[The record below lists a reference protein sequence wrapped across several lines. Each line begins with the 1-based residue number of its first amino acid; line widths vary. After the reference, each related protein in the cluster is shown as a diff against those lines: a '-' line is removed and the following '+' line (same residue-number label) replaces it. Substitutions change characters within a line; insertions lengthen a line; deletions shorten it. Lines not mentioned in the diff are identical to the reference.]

1 MTYESLD
8 DQKRLEQPVWM
19 VYDQQRTACLNAKYY
34 GHKLR
39 TLERETFWTDVII
52 AIAAPTSGIAGL
64 AMWQSEWGK
73 AFWAWIPTLATFL
86 VVIKASR
93 KTTTRIKELE
103 KRVTSYQS
111 LLFDMKE
118 IGDKVRAERKF
129 SPAALKLYETSQRRY
144 GALFRM
150 PPDKIDRKLLH
161 KYQLEVQKEMPASSF
176 FIPEE

>member
-1 MTYESLD
+1 MVDASLD
-8 DQKRLEQPVWM
+8 DAKRLEHPVWM
-19 VYDQQRTACLNAKYY
+19 VYNQQRTACLNAKYY

-39 TLERETFWTDVII
+39 ALERETFWTDVII

-64 AMWQSEWGK
+64 AMWQGEWGR
-73 AFWAWIPTLATFL
+73 AIWTWIPTLATFL
-86 VVIKASR
+86 VVIKATR
-93 KTTTRIKELE
+93 KTTARMKELE

-118 IGDKVRAERKF
+118 IGDKVRGERKF

-150 PPDKIDRKLLH
+150 PPDKIDEKLLR
-161 KYQLEVQKEMPASSF
+161 KYQLEVLNEMPANSF